1 MECFLDGA
9 VFHNNPVRIANY
21 ESKLL
26 WPDADERP
34 PDILLPIGTGQHSAD
49 TDDFANTPRRDR
61 RRLETRKK
69 MYQPKPASR
78 AKHSMRIFGA
88 FEFESWLKI
97 FKKRMESALDAELTW
112 KDFRN
117 DVIQPASYAVADR
130 YIRLNPRTMNR
141 IPKLDDKSQIDR
153 LLEDI
158 ENDLRKHGQQT
169 KIRDIAQRLVASSFY
184 FDKCLPERS
193 TEDHIIV
200 RGKFISA
207 TNAFG

>member
-1 MECFLDGA
+1 
-9 VFHNNPVRIANY
+9 
-21 ESKLL
+21 
-26 WPDADERP
+26 
-34 PDILLPIGTGQHSAD
+34 
-49 TDDFANTPRRDR
+49 
-61 RRLETRKK
+61 
-69 MYQPKPASR
+69 
-78 AKHSMRIFGA
+78 
-88 FEFESWLKI
+88 
-97 FKKRMESALDAELTW
+97 
-112 KDFRN
+112 
-117 DVIQPASYAVADR
+117 
-130 YIRLNPRTMNR
+130 MNR